1 MHRTTNYHPYI
12 RTLRSIAGTV
22 MHTIVT
28 VTVAAQAAM
37 GDVLRELARRFLI
50 HLAAGPYPAGELYD
64 PSTEYETAREILA
77 MERLV
82 TGTFGSL
89 LGAGRVLRLF
99 GGIEPL
105 VGLVHCTIAMR
116 TTEGGDDLFLSFEL
130 DPLMLNDHDEP
141 TEFTVQLIRTPKDDG
156 WQGAQR
162 AEFADATAALIEFYS
177 ERPLRMRLD

>member
-1 MHRTTNYHPYI
+1 MHRATNNRPYT
-12 RTLRSIAGTV
+12 RTPRRIAGTV
-22 MHTIVT
+22 VHTIAAVA
-28 VTVAAQAAM
+28 VAALAAA

-64 PSTEYETAREILA
+64 PSAEYETAREILA

-82 TGTFGSL
+82 TGAFGSL

-105 VGLVHCTIAMR
+105 PGLVHCTIAMR
-116 TTEGGDDLFLSFEL
+116 TTEEGDDLFLSFEL
-130 DPLMLNDHDEP
+130 DPLMLDDHDEP

-156 WQGAQR
+156 WQGVQR
-162 AEFADATAALIEFYS
+162 AGFADATAALFEFYS
-177 ERPLRMRLD
+177 ERPLRRRLD